1 MNGESRIAT
10 DNRLRV
16 TIIGPVP
23 PPVGGVETVTKTILE
38 SQALQKFALRH
49 CDTTKGRPK
58 HTQGKFD
65 AGNTR
70 WALIHFWRMLKNV
83 ATFRPAVIY
92 MPVTATWSGFWRD
105 AVLAAIGQ
113 LSGAK
118 VIGHVHGAWF
128 DRILARQGFVANL
141 VRLCLKQY
149 DALLMLGTPWKRL
162 VEQYGYRGEVS
173 IVPPTVAHECIDSA
187 AGFRRDYAATS
198 PRGVFVGQVGTRKG
212 VFELLQALHDLKRA
226 GKTPLMT
233 IVGGAEFLEEW
244 DKVMALWKQLGLQDT
259 VRFTGSLSG
268 AVVYEQFKA
277 ADYFVLPSYSEGLP
291 ISIIEA
297 GMFGLPVVTTPVGA
311 VADLVENQRNGL
323 LVPPGDVDAL
333 REAINRLLD
342 GAELRMSLGQALQN
356 DVRRFEPENICRR
369 IAAAIDKKDDFSL
382 TVSEEHAEP

>member
-1 MNGESRIAT
+1 MQGLRTAT

-16 TIIGPVP
+16 TIVGPVP
-23 PPVGGVETVTKTILE
+23 PPVGGVETVTKVILE
-38 SQALQKFALRH
+38 SEVLRKFALRH
-49 CDTTKGRPK
+49 CDTTKGRSK

-65 AGNTR
+65 AGNMW
-70 WALIHFWRMLKNV
+70 WALIHFWRLVCNV
-83 ATFRPAVIY
+83 TTFRPAVIY

-162 VEQYGYRGEVS
+162 VERYGYRGEIS
-173 IVPPTVAHECIDSA
+173 IVPPTVAHECIDA
-187 AGFRRDYAATS
+187 AASFRRNYPTTR
-198 PRGVFVGQVGTRKG
+198 PRGVFVGQVGARKG
-212 VFELLQALHDLKRA
+212 IFELLQALHELKCA
-226 GKTPLMT
+226 GKTPLIT
-233 IVGGAEFLEEW
+233 IVGGVEFLEEG

-268 AVVYEQFKA
+268 AAVYEQFKA

-291 ISIIEA
+291 ISILEA
-297 GMFGLPVVTTPVGA
+297 GMFGLPVITTPVGA
-311 VADLVENQRNGL
+311 VTDLVEDWRNGL
-323 LVPPGDVDAL
+323 LVPPGDVNAL

-342 GAELRMSLGQALQN
+342 SAELRMKLGQALRN
-356 DVRRFEPENICRR
+356 DVSCFEPKNVCQR
-369 IAAAIDKKDDFSL
+369 IATAIDKKDDFSL
-382 TVSEEHAEP
+382 TVSEERVEP